1 MHMVLK
7 YLLDP
12 AIRIEL
18 KSRSQLKEIITEQ
31 ADPPLANEG
40 DVSEKKSHV
49 YDVSRDMSA
58 FQRIKI
64 WRSQTSRQR
73 GGR

>member
-1 MHMVLK
+1 MALK

-31 ADPPLANEG
+31 ADPTLANEG
-40 DVSEKKSHV
+40 DVSEKESPV

-58 FQRIKI
+58 LPEDKNLEI
-64 WRSQTSRQR
+64 TDL
-73 GGR
+73 